1 MNRWETPLQSASEHV
16 LRLASFVLARD
27 DAHLAP
33 RAFSPAAAA
42 RFKAGLRAIE
52 AYLRRM
58 ILWLALQIE
67 HDFPRDNP
75 ERAIYQ
81 RTAGQRANQNL
92 SLKIFTAQHDFP
104 DNFADRYDPSF
115 YGLGADRPQ
124 PLRPPAIPAR
134 PLLDRLRALSDL
146 AKAPEA
152 RARRLA
158 WLLARKRPGPVMTP
172 DIGRRYVP
180 ARYGTEVSAIYDSF
194 IAGIAKASR
203 ARPPPLGPVRR
214 PPPRIRTL

>member
-1 MNRWETPLQSASEHV
+1 MNRWDILLQSASEHV
-16 LRLASFVLARD
+16 LRLASLVLARD
-27 DAHLAP
+27 NAHLAP

-67 HDFPRDNP
+67 HDLPRENP
-75 ERAIYQ
+75 EQAIYQ
-81 RTAGQRANQNL
+81 RPARKRTNQNL

-104 DNFADRYDPSF
+104 DNFAEQYDPWV
-115 YGLGADRPQ
+115 DRPQ
-124 PLRPPAIPAR
+124 TLRPRAIPAR
-134 PLLDRLRALSDL
+134 PLLARLRALSDL

-172 DIGRRYVP
+172 DLRRRYVP

-194 IAGIAKASR
+194 IAGVSKASR